1 MKRFICQIIVYISII
16 FVIDFIIGHC
26 MSYLKDNVKG
36 GDNWRNNYICNS
48 THEDVL
54 IFGSSRAFHHY
65 NPQII
70 ADSLNLSCYNCGQ
83 DGNGI
88 ILNYGRLLMIRQR
101 YQPKVIIYDISTN
114 FDYSAN
120 DNHKYL
126 GRLKPYYDEKGIK
139 DIFNSVDQTERWK
152 MLSSMYRYN
161 SSFLQ
166 LLSDY
171 FHPLQ
176 QVGNNGFRPMKG
188 LLDPMKLRKNKDNDN
203 TEFMYDTLKINY
215 IHKFI
220 NLCKNTKLIFT
231 YSPMWYGYDSNKLN
245 LIKDICHKNNIPFLD
260 FSNNPKYVHN
270 NSLFKD
276 GSHLNEKG
284 ANEYT
289 KDLIIEILQYLN
301 FEKL

>member
-1 MKRFICQIIVYISII
+1 
-16 FVIDFIIGHC
+16 
-26 MSYLKDNVKG
+26 MSFFKNNVKG
-36 GDNWRNNYICNS
+36 GDSWRNNYICK
-48 THEDVL
+48 TTYEDVL

-65 NPQII
+65 NPQVIT
-70 ADSLNLSCYNCGQ
+70 DSLNLSCYNCGQ

-88 ILNYGRLLMIRQR
+88 ILNYGRLLLIRQR
-101 YQPKVIIYDISTN
+101 YQPNVIIYDISTN
-114 FDYSAN
+114 YDYSAN

-166 LLSDY
+166 IISDY
-171 FHPLQ
+171 FHPIQ
-176 QVGNNGFRPMKG
+176 QVGNKGFRPLIG
-188 LLDPMKLRKNKDNDN
+188 SLDSMKLKKNKDNDN
-203 TEFMYDTLKINY
+203 NEFMYDTLKIDY

-220 NLCKNTKLIFT
+220 NLCNNTKLIFT
-231 YSPMWYGYDSNKLN
+231 YSPMWYGFDSSKLK
-245 LIKDICHKNNIPFLD
+245 LIKEICQKNNIPFLD

-270 NSLFKD
+270 DSLFKD

-284 ANEYT
+284 ANEFT
-289 KDLIIEILQYLN
+289 KDLIAVIVHYLH
-301 FEKL
+301 